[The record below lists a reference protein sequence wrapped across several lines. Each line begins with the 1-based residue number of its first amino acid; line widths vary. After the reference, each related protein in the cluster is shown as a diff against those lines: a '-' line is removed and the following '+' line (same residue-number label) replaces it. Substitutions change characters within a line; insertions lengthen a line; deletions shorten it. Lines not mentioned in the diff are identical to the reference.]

1 MLHLLVDPDFPDPR
15 LEVVRSESRLFE
27 ERLVDDFD
35 FGFELEGLD
44 GLVSVGCLE
53 DRDGGD
59 STGCRHLYMYSPLTY
74 WASLEYALRFT
85 RLT

>member
-15 LEVVRSESRLFE
+15 LDIVRSESLLFE
-27 ERLVDDFD
+27 GRLVDDSE
-35 FGFELEGLD
+35 FEVGLEDLEGLE
-44 GLVSVGCLE
+44 LVGCLE

-59 STGCRHLYMYSPLTY
+59 SMDCRHLYMYSPLTY

>member
-1 MLHLLVDPDFPDPR
+1 MVDPDFPGSR
-15 LEVVRSESRLFE
+15 LEVVRSESPLLE
-27 ERLVDDFD
+27 ERLVDDL
-35 FGFELEGLD
+35 GVEFELEESEGLELD
-44 GLVSVGCLE
+44 GCLE